1 MPAARRTFSFVTP
14 PEIEAGGTA
23 EVPVAVVGA
32 GPVGLSAAL
41 DLASRGHR
49 VLLLDRDDVVSD
61 GSRAI
66 CIAKRALEISDRLGI
81 GDRLLEK
88 GVKWNVGRVF
98 FRDQEVYRFNLLPV
112 DAQKF
117 PAFVNIQQ
125 YYWEE
130 YLIDRIADEP
140 LIDLRWKNEVTGV
153 EQDEDGV
160 TLNVET
166 PAGAYRVRAEWVIAA
181 DGAHSPMRSMLGLEF
196 QGRIFEDHF
205 LIADVRF
212 KHEHPDERWFWF
224 DPPFNPGQSALM
236 HKQPDDVWRLDF
248 QLGWDIDREEAVKP
262 ENVTPLVRGM
272 LGPDVEFE
280 YEWISIYTFQCRR
293 LERFLHGRVIFAGD
307 AAHLV
312 SPFGARGANSG
323 IQDIDN
329 LGWKLDLVMRG
340 AAPGDLLE
348 SYDFE
353 RVQAADENILNST
366 RATDFITPKT
376 PVSRAWRDA
385 VLELSRTHEGIRPF
399 INSGR
404 LSTPKIYENS
414 PLETPDAPGE
424 FASAMKPGSPAVDAP
439 VRLADGS
446 DGWLLERLGERFQA
460 MVFVSG
466 TAMAE
471 GMAHA
476 LAATGEGGVAIEPLF
491 VLPAGISPDGLPAPA
506 VTDRDGLVAERYQG
520 RPGTVYLLRPDQHV
534 AARMRHFEPDAL
546 RRARDRAIGRG

>member
-1 MPAARRTFSFVTP
+1 MPAARRTFPFVTP
-14 PEIEAGGTA
+14 PEVETGRTA
-23 EVPVAVVGA
+23 EVPITIVGA

-41 DLASRGHR
+41 DLAARGQR

-66 CIAKRALEISDRLGI
+66 CIAKRTLEISDRLGI
-81 GDRLLEK
+81 GERLLEK

-98 FRDQEVYRFNLLPV
+98 FRDQEVYHFNLLPV

-153 EQDEDGV
+153 EQDENGV
-160 TLNVET
+160 TLSVET
-166 PAGAYRVRAEWVIAA
+166 PAGGYRVRAEWVIAA
-181 DGAHSPMRSMLGLEF
+181 DGAHSPMRAMLGLDF

-248 QLGWDIDREEAVKP
+248 QLGWNIDREEAVKP

-293 LERFLHGRVIFAGD
+293 LERFLHDRVIFAGD

-323 IQDIDN
+323 VQDIDN

-340 AAPGDLLE
+340 AAPRDLLE
-348 SYDFE
+348 SYDHE

-385 VLELSRTHEGIRPF
+385 VLELARTHEAIRPF

-404 LSTPKIYENS
+404 LSTPKIYEDS
-414 PLETPDAPGE
+414 PIETPDAPGE
-424 FASAMKPGSPAVDAP
+424 FTPDMKPGSPALDAP

-446 DGWLLERLGERFQA
+446 DGWLLEQLGERFQA
-460 MVFVSG
+460 LVFVSG

-471 GMAHA
+471 GMAKA
-476 LAATGEGGVAIEPLF
+476 LAATGEEKAAIEPLF
-491 VLPAGISPDGLPAPA
+491 VLPAGISPSGLEAHA
-506 VTDRDGLVAERYQG
+506 VVDRDGLVAERYQG
-520 RPGTVYLLRPDQHV
+520 RAGTVYLLRPDQHV
-534 AARMRHFEPDAL
+534 AARMRHFEPAAL
-546 RRARDRAIGRG
+546 RRARDRAMGRG